1 MVRVVFLPSFEKTFA
16 KIRDPATKE
25 RILKQFM
32 KIREDPEIG
41 KPMRYDR
48 RGTREVYVVPYRL
61 SYQYSKETDTITFLD
76 LYHKDT
82 Q

>member
-16 KIRDPATKE
+16 KIRDAATKK

-32 KIREDPEIG
+32 KIKEDPEIG

-48 RGTREVYVVPYRL
+48 RGTREAYVVPFRL
-61 SYQYSKETDTITFLD
+61 SYKYCKEDDTITFLD
-76 LYHKDT
+76 LYHKDL

>member
-1 MVRVVFLPSFEKTFA
+1 MVDVVFLPSFEKTFA
-16 KIRDPATKE
+16 KIRDPATKK

-32 KIREDPEIG
+32 KIKEDPKIG

-48 RGTREVYVVPYRL
+48 RGSREVYIVPFRL
-61 SYQYSKETDTITFLD
+61 SYHYSKETDTITFLD
-76 LYHKDT
+76 LYHKDE